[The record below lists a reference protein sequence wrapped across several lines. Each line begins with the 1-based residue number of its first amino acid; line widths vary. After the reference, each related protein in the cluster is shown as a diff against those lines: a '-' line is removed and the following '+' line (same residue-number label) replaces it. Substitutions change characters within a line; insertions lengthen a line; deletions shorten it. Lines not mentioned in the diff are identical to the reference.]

1 MQGKNQIIISITQD
15 LVDEYNAYYLSKNKR
30 RKKPA
35 IDSPLLPSLN
45 KWMIMKRPMMNA
57 LKQRWK
63 DFIIYICEKQGIDGL
78 MIDKCT
84 IEVKLTFHDR
94 RRRDLDNYIAS
105 MKFIQDGLSAEEGC
119 GVIIDDSYSHI
130 TYLGGTAE
138 FKKGIKQ
145 TDIII
150 TY

>member
-1 MQGKNQIIISITQD
+1 MQGKNQIIISITQE

-63 DFIIYICEKQGIDGL
+63 DLNIYICEKQGIDG
-78 MIDKCT
+78 
-84 IEVKLTFHDR
+84 
-94 RRRDLDNYIAS
+94 
-105 MKFIQDGLSAEEGC
+105 
-119 GVIIDDSYSHI
+119 
-130 TYLGGTAE
+130 
-138 FKKGIKQ
+138 
-145 TDIII
+145 
-150 TY
+150 